1 MNASATFMDLMN
13 KMFRQFIDQFF
24 LIKNVSIL
32 KDQKYTLLVSQQ
44 E

>member
-1 MNASATFMDLMN
+1 LDREQNFTGVSGGP
-13 KMFRQFIDQFF
+13 FF
-24 LIKNVSIL
+24 FIKNVSIL